1 MTRRWRPS
9 QELGSGAVFVAIG
22 AGAVLLAR
30 RYALGTPA
38 EMGPGFFPTVL
49 GVLLILLGAANV
61 VRSWVLL
68 ERSPIQQSPLRAVLV
83 VPLSALAF
91 ALLIE
96 RAGLALAVAAAV
108 LIAALASPRLRP
120 LEAIASAVA
129 LAAFTSVLFVY
140 LLDLPLAVLPP
151 W

>member
-1 MTRRWRPS
+1 MARRWRPG
-9 QELGSGAVFVAIG
+9 QELCSGAVFVAVG
-22 AGAVLLAR
+22 AAAVLLAS
-30 RYALGTPA
+30 RYQLGTPA
-38 EMGPGFFPTVL
+38 EMGPGFFPTAL
-49 GVLLILLGAANV
+49 GALLILLGAANL
-61 VRSWVLL
+61 VRSWLL
-68 ERSPIQQSPLRAVLV
+68 GERSPIQPAPLRAVLII
-83 VPLSALAF
+83 PMSALAF

-108 LIAALASPRLRP
+108 LIAALAARRFRP
-120 LEAIASAVA
+120 VEAIASAVA